1 MESPVCIKKKSNSV
15 KCKHNPRRADLR
27 LPSICIDIRSPASY
41 NTGALNFTIV
51 EVPDMRK
58 SMIAAVIFAV
68 LLSTGGCSAK
78 KSAKFVRQGVPKGS
92 QVGIIVDSQNSIKNA
107 IIAKFLDKGFK
118 VKAVNASDIYTL
130 GDHFSIAD
138 YKYLAYQS
146 AESSAGDGAESLS
159 STQKS
164 YDSIYKLHVY
174 NYEANKAEILAEM
187 KSKWGLRYLVI
198 MDLRDWGSLS
208 WMRAIDLETY
218 EIIAVENYATR
229 TTDSIESVVDHFLE
243 TVSTQAQ

>member
-1 MESPVCIKKKSNSV
+1 MKKS
-15 KCKHNPRRADLR
+15 
-27 LPSICIDIRSPASY
+27 
-41 NTGALNFTIV
+41 TIV
-51 EVPDMRK
+51 ALVC
-58 SMIAAVIFAV
+58 AV
-68 LLSTGGCSAK
+68 LLSAGGCSSK

-92 QVGIIVDSQNSIKNA
+92 SVGIIVDSQSSIKNA
-107 IIAKFLDKGFK
+107 IIAKFLDRGFK
-118 VKAVNASDIYTL
+118 VKAANASDLYTL
-130 GDHFSIAD
+130 GDHLSIAD

-146 AESSAGDGAESLS
+146 AESQAPQDSLS

-218 EIIAVENYATR
+218 DIIAVENYATR
-229 TTDSIESVVDHFLE
+229 TTDSIESVVDHFID

>member
-1 MESPVCIKKKSNSV
+1 MK
-15 KCKHNPRRADLR
+15 
-27 LPSICIDIRSPASY
+27 
-41 NTGALNFTIV
+41 
-51 EVPDMRK
+51 K
-58 SMIAAVIFAV
+58 SMIAAIICTA
-68 LLSTGGCSAK
+68 LLSAGGCSAK
-78 KSAKFVRQGVPKGS
+78 KSSKFVRQGVPKGS
-92 QVGIIVDSQNSIKNA
+92 SVGIIVDSQSSIKNA
-107 IIAKFLDKGFK
+107 IIAKFLDRGFK
-118 VKAVNASDIYTL
+118 VKAVNASDLYTL

-146 AESSAGDGAESLS
+146 AESQAPQDSLS

-218 EIIAVENYATR
+218 DIIAVENYATR
-229 TTDSIESVVDHFLE
+229 TTDSIESVVDHFID